1 MTSKNTDS
9 PSVLLGMPNMNG
21 TASIRL
27 PCNKRK
33 NTIYLHIHISFNRK
47 WHGFNKHEW
56 KPLSKQHMQ
65 QHPAGSP
72 ENRSTKRNTS
82 GSEALFGGLLLST
95 SSFTSLHVTS
105 DLPVFFFMLMMEVST
120 FRATCSSPSNRATCW
135 IEFPAA
141 WHSLANSGYF
151 SATVQDTTVQLIP
164 SRTAAAKASSF
175 RSWRDAF
182 PIWLPSRSKHVGQLC
197 CKKHQYCMMLHHS
210 GMHVQKQNLYL
221 NSPHVHRYQNQWYR
235 ICCFIH
241 FYFCIHVCNTIDIIS
256 GHVEMWNNHAFSK

>member
-65 QHPAGSP
+65 LHPARSP

-141 WHSLANSGYF
+141 FLGHGPGYHGPAYPLPDGCCESFVLSFLKRCISNLIAF
-151 SATVQDTTVQLIP
+151 SFKTCWTTLLQKTSVLHDV
-164 SRTAAAKASSF
+164 ASF
-175 RSWRDAF
+175 RHACA
-182 PIWLPSRSKHVGQLC
+182 KT
-197 CKKHQYCMMLHHS
+197 K
-210 GMHVQKQNLYL
+210 
-221 NSPHVHRYQNQWYR
+221 
-235 ICCFIH
+235 FI
-241 FYFCIHVCNTIDIIS
+241 S
-256 GHVEMWNNHAFSK
+256 